1 MLLWLFG
8 DVFKDGITLRAA
20 LAGILAFGASV
31 MLGPRVI
38 RWLRSRKVGERTE
51 KGDSRHLDE
60 IMHDKKGTPTMGGV
74 FVVAA
79 ILMSAGLFGNFSN
92 PVMWILFLLVGAL
105 GALGAVDDYLKLSGR
120 SRTGMRMST
129 KLVLQVAAAAAA
141 GAALQAALLWTER
154 DPGLSSRLY
163 VPFIGGL
170 DLGVGYWMFV
180 LVVIVSTTNAVNIT
194 DGLDGLAGGC
204 LGISTFAYAV
214 IAYLVGRVDFSAY
227 LGLPYV
233 KTSAEIT
240 VFCTAMLGATLGF
253 LWFNSHPAQV
263 FLGDSGSLPLGGALG
278 LVACATKQ
286 EVLLLLVGG
295 VFVIEA
301 FSSLLQI
308 VSYKAT
314 GRRVFL
320 IAPLHHHFQFRGL
333 PESKITMR
341 FWILAA
347 VMAVASLALLKL
359 R

>member
-1 MLLWLFG
+1 
-8 DVFKDGITLRAA
+8 
-20 LAGILAFGASV
+20 
-31 MLGPRVI
+31 
-38 RWLRSRKVGERTE
+38 
-51 KGDSRHLDE
+51 
-60 IMHDKKGTPTMGGV
+60 
-74 FVVAA
+74 
-79 ILMSAGLFGNFSN
+79 
-92 PVMWILFLLVGAL
+92 
-105 GALGAVDDYLKLSGR
+105 VDDYLKLSGR
-120 SRTGMRMST
+120 SKTGMGMST
-129 KLVLQVAAAAAA
+129 KLLLQVAVSGAA
-141 GAALQAALLWTER
+141 GAGLQLALLWVER
-154 DPGLSSRLY
+154 DPGLASQLY
-163 VPFIGGL
+163 VPFLGFV
-170 DLGVGYWMFV
+170 DLGIGYWLFV
-180 LVVIVSTTNAVNIT
+180 LAVIVSTTNAVNIT

-227 LGLPYV
+227 LALPCV
-233 KTSAEIT
+233 RTSAELT

-278 LVACATKQ
+278 FVACATKQ

-333 PESKITMR
+333 PETKITLR